1 MKHLFTAA
9 AMLFSMTAFA
19 QVGINNTSPKATLDI
34 TAKTTDGSKPEG
46 LIIPQLSGSNIHT
59 ATAAGVY
66 GANQKGLIIYAT
78 SADSS
83 PISATAN
90 ITTAGYYYFDGT
102 NWQKV
107 MTGSVANSD
116 LTTGVGGI
124 YKGSGSLSGNT
135 TVTQGASTLAFTST
149 ATNGFSVDGTT
160 LSVDAANHRVGIGT
174 ANPASRL
181 VLENDNNTDDYDD
194 FMINTYGTTATPS
207 ILLTQSRGTKAT
219 PANLQNGDIMGGF
232 NFRGRANGT
241 SSTMSTINSIY
252 RGNGTTVLSDL
263 NFSTSGTTKMRI
275 DENGNVGIGTNA
287 PQKILHVNANNN
299 SIRFENLPS
308 LSTGSSSTGLVI
320 DANGDIYKN
329 NTVSTEGQ
337 ILRIGVNGA
346 TYTSGSEAG
355 LRFNTDNDSTEMG
368 LAANGASNFINT
380 ITGSSLLENVTLAAG
395 LGTTSR
401 TTDRIILQPG
411 VYKIQVRLGGTF
423 ASQNNANQINI
434 KCVVNN
440 NEYSFTSFSNPGT
453 ALGTYYFDDYI
464 NITGSAQS
472 VDFTIYP
479 TNDFSTISRGAVG
492 TAQIYRSLIL
502 IQRLR

>member
-1 MKHLFTAA
+1 MKNIITLAVLFIS
-9 AMLFSMTAFA
+9 LIIQA

-46 LIIPQLSGSNIHT
+46 LIAPRLKGNEIQSGT
-59 ATAAGVY
+59 Y
-66 GANQKGLIIYAT
+66 GADQKGAIIYAT
-78 SADSS
+78 TAATA
-83 PISATAN
+83 PNGVTAN
-90 ITTAGYYYFDGT
+90 ITAPGYYYFDGSV
-102 NWQKV
+102 WEKI
-107 MTGSVANSD
+107 MTGSIANGD

-135 TVTQGASTLAFTST
+135 IVTQGTNTLAFTST
-149 ATNGFSVDGTT
+149 ATNGFSVDGNT

-174 ANPASRL
+174 
-181 VLENDNNTDDYDD
+181 
-194 FMINTYGTTATPS
+194 
-207 ILLTQSRGTKAT
+207 
-219 PANLQNGDIMGGF
+219 
-232 NFRGRANGT
+232 T
-241 SSTMSTINSIY
+241 S
-252 RGNGTTVLSDL
+252 
-263 NFSTSGTTKMRI
+263 
-275 DENGNVGIGTNA
+275 
-287 PQKILHVNANNN
+287 PQKALHINANNN
-299 SIRFENLPS
+299 AVRFENLAS

-337 ILRIGVNGA
+337 ILRIGVNAA
-346 TYTSGSEAG
+346 TYTAGSEVG
-355 LRFNTDNDSTEMG
+355 LRFNTDNDAAEMG

-395 LGTTSR
+395 LGTTAR

-411 VYKIQVRLGGTF
+411 VYKVQVRLGGNF
-423 ASQNNANQINI
+423 VSQNNANQINV

-440 NEYSFTSFSNPGT
+440 NEYSFTSFSNPGI

-472 VDFTIYP
+472 VDFTLYS
-479 TNDFSTISRGAVG
+479 TNDFSTISKGGVG